1 MAIIRILE
9 SHLISGSG
17 ISSQLR
23 SAFVSDYV
31 QKMILNPSKPIKQ
44 CKRESVCVL
53 RVLTVVYYIYI
64 SHFDVYYCVTYF
76 IQLNMQSQM
85 CTSSFISIYHI
96 FCYFDA
102 FQSSRTPFV
111 SFY

>member
-44 CKRESVCVL
+44 CKRERVCVTRINICIL
-53 RVLTVVYYIYI
+53 YLYI
-64 SHFDVYYCVTYF
+64 
-76 IQLNMQSQM
+76 
-85 CTSSFISIYHI
+85 
-96 FCYFDA
+96 
-102 FQSSRTPFV
+102 PF
-111 SFY
+111 